1 MTNESLF
8 TEAVK
13 KYSNSIYRF
22 AYSWLKNSDD
32 ANDVTQDVLMALY
45 LCDKSFESEE
55 HLKNWLMKVT
65 ANQCKKIF
73 RAPWSKRE
81 DIEEYA
87 NTLSFENEDYLDLF
101 QAVMKLDKKYRIPF
115 LLFALEGY
123 STREISEFLGIP
135 EKTVSTRIGRAKEKL
150 RIALKEV

>member
-1 MTNESLF
+1 MTKDPLF

-13 KYSNSIYRF
+13 KYSNTIYRF

-45 LCDKSFESEE
+45 LCDKSFESDQ

-73 RAPWSKRE
+73 RTPWSRRE
-81 DIEEYA
+81 DLEAYA
-87 NTLSFENEDYLDLF
+87 NTLSFEQEDYLDLF
-101 QAVMKLDKKYRIPF
+101 RAVMKLDKKYRIPF

-123 STREISEFLGIP
+123 STREISEFLDIP

-150 RIALKEV
+150 RVGLKEV